1 MFFFFHLFFFDKA
14 TTRSIVIC
22 FLLSHRDIQSKF
34 SHVLKMIVVLLVTD
48 FYNYLTHLH
57 FYIFFF
63 YFHVTHKVRGTESIV
78 CYFFS
83 NLLVITRRFAITG

>member
-63 YFHVTHKVRGTESIV
+63 TFTLHTKYVGQKVLFVI
-78 CYFFS
+78 FF
-83 NLLVITRRFAITG
+83 LTY